1 MNSMKYQ
8 LWTEDYK
15 KPVQFQHDSD
25 EYPFAGYS
33 TLLEAMYNEVRESD
47 AKKILDLGFGTGL
60 VMRKLYIDGYDLYG
74 LDMSEQIV
82 EAGKEDMP
90 NAKLYK
96 ADYSLGLPLRLL
108 DEEFDMAISV
118 YGMHHLDNYEQT
130 RLIRGLLRQLKPGGK
145 IILGGL
151 AFETIEEMKDFRK
164 LNGEN
169 WLYKGRYT
177 LFEEIDK
184 VFHNVTW
191 KKISKCA
198 GIVTITKGM
207 E

>member
-1 MNSMKYQ
+1 MKYQ
-8 LWTEDYK
+8 LWSEDYK
-15 KPVQFQHDSD
+15 KPLQFQQDSD

-33 TLLEAMYNEVRESD
+33 TVLEKVYNMVRESD
-47 AKKILDLGFGTGL
+47 AKKVLDLGFGTGL
-60 VMRKLYIDGYDLYG
+60 LMKKLYKDGYDMYG

-90 NAKLYK
+90 DAKLYV

-108 DEEFDMAISV
+108 NEEFDMAISV

-130 RLIRGLLRQLKPGGK
+130 RLIKGLLRQLKPGGK

-151 AFETIEEMKDFRK
+151 AFETLEEMKEFRR
-164 LNGEN
+164 LSEEN

-191 KKISKCA
+191 EKVSKCA
-198 GIVTITKGM
+198 GIVTITK
-207 E
+207 